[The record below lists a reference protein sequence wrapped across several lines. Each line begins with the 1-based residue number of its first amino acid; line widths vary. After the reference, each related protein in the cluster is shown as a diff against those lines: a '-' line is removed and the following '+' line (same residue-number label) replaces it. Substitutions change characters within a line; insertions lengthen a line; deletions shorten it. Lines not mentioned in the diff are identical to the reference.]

1 MRRLF
6 FLVGL
11 TLPLLLAGCI
21 TPGLQIKNQ
30 AAEAA
35 QSLVTPAITQACADR
50 VAKELPQVKVAG
62 PYALSP
68 RAAGRVNDLDFMWP
82 KENLVALAA
91 PTINTGLLGQES
103 KGLVACSY
111 LIEDHRLVFHKVHSP
126 GAFLPRT
133 IVIVR

>member
-6 FLVGL
+6 FPVGL
-11 TLPLLLAGCI
+11 SLLLASCI

-35 QSLVTPAITQACADR
+35 QPLVTSAITKDCSDK
-50 VAKELPQVKVAG
+50 VAKEFPHVKVVG
-62 PYALSP
+62 PYVLSP
-68 RAAGRVNDLDFMWP
+68 GAAGRVNDLHFMWV

-91 PTINTGLLGQES
+91 PTINTGLFGQEN

-111 LIEDHRLVFHKVHSP
+111 LVEDGRLVFHKVHGP
-126 GAFLPRT
+126 GAFVPTT
-133 IVIVR
+133 IIVR